1 MTYTMTARID
11 APFEAVITD
20 VTDALESEGF
30 GVLTDI
36 DVQGTFEQK
45 LDEEIDQYRILGA
58 CNPPLAHEGIT
69 AESDLGA
76 LLPCNVAVYEA
87 DGEVVV
93 SAVDPNQLIDLADN
107 SALDPI
113 ADEVRS
119 RFERVFADVADRFD
133 DVVTET

>member
-1 MTYTMTARID
+1 MTYTMKARID
-11 APFEAVITD
+11 APFDEVITD
-20 VTDALESEGF
+20 VTDALEAEGF

-36 DVQGTFEQK
+36 DVQATFEKK

-76 LLPCNVAVYEA
+76 LLPCNVVVYEA

-107 SALDPI
+107 SALDSI

-119 RFERVFADVADRFD
+119 RFERVFADLEGRYE
-133 DVVTET
+133 DVVIKP

>member
-1 MTYTMTARID
+1 MKARID
-11 APFEAVITD
+11 APFDAVITD

-36 DVQGTFEQK
+36 DVQATFKKK

-76 LLPCNVAVYEA
+76 LLPCNVVVYEA

-107 SALDPI
+107 SALDSI

-119 RFERVFADVADRFD
+119 RFERVFADLEGRYE
-133 DVVTET
+133 DVVTEP